1 MLDENSSLPRTVAYG
16 IIATGFLIVL
26 VLTFQLSAGFLTF
39 DYYPAALLFGYISNL
54 VVLPILLIAATK
66 ARQLLLPALLWLH
79 FSMGVMILYFSQ
91 IYSPFTVT
99 WATLI
104 LLSSIYYRWKG
115 FWLSSAALCV
125 FAFLYIVMFPENL
138 VSNGGTVTY
147 SFLSALVVAL
157 TVLTS
162 YMFVMII
169 VSSQRK
175 NRALMKSQESE
186 FLQVTRLN
194 TLLNSISDAV
204 LTLNR
209 YGRITSQNA
218 AAQGFFDTNQSLIG
232 RDIDKLL
239 ILTNDENESVS
250 IRALIDEVKSSSLRD
265 DLSVGSGGDVRH
277 LSVQMARIRSTFG
290 DSEEYGVVLIIRDI
304 TKQKTLEEEKDE
316 FISVT
321 SHELRTP
328 IAIAEGSLSNFLL
341 MQERGASK
349 EKLASV
355 AEEAHKQVVYL
366 AKMINDLST
375 LSRAERGVGSDV
387 EPIKVN
393 EMLHNL
399 YLKYEPEATEKSL
412 HLNLEAEHH
421 LPNVETS
428 RLYLEEILQNFI
440 TNAIKYTKEGS
451 VTFGAKMES
460 EGTIRFFVRDT
471 GIGIG
476 KADVQHI
483 FEKFYRSEDY
493 RTRETSG
500 TGLGLYVVEKLASK
514 LGTKIDVESRFNVGS
529 TFSFVMQARAAAV
542 VAVENAS
549 VVPDAGAIVAD
560 TAAVDVPEPEEKPAE
575 EAILEVEPQ
584 PVASEETSTEDKP
597 VESAGTPDDIT
608 EPETSETT
616 EEILEEDEPAAEE
629 AEKNVENAQSED
641 VAEDI
646 DESTKDGEDAPEK
659 TEEAPEADEAE
670 PETEEAP
677 EEPQDDDPT
686 EEDKPQQK
694 EKPKSKSKSKASKK
708 PSVS

>member
-1 MLDENSSLPRTVAYG
+1 MFDENGPLPRTVAYG
-16 IIATGFLIVL
+16 IIATGLLIAL
-26 VLTFQLSAGFLTF
+26 VLTFQLSTGFLTF
-39 DYYPAALLFGYISNL
+39 DYYPAVLIFAYVSNI
-54 VVLPILLIAATK
+54 VVLPALLISASLS
-66 ARQLLLPALLWLH
+66 RQLVLPALLWLH
-79 FSMGVMILYFSQ
+79 FSMAVMLLYFSQ

-104 LLSSIYYRWKG
+104 LMSSIYFRWKG
-115 FWLSSAALCV
+115 FWLSSLALCV
-125 FAFLYIVMFPENL
+125 LIFLYIIMFPDVL
-138 VSNGGTVTY
+138 ADNGGTVTY
-147 SFLSALVVAL
+147 TFLSALVGAL
-157 TVLTS
+157 TILTS
-162 YMFVMII
+162 YMFVTII

-175 NRALMKSQESE
+175 NRALLKSQESE

-239 ILTNDENESVS
+239 ILTNDENEPVS

-399 YLKYEPEATEKSL
+399 YLKYEPEATAKSL
-412 HLNLEAEHH
+412 HLNLEAEHL
-421 LPNVETS
+421 LPNVDTS

-451 VTFGAKMES
+451 VTFGAKMET
-460 EGTIRFFVRDT
+460 ENTIRFFVRDT

-476 KADVQHI
+476 KSDVQHI

-529 TFSFVMQARAAAV
+529 TFSFVMQAKAA
-542 VAVENAS
+542 S
-549 VVPDAGAIVAD
+549 AGAIENIDAAPVDEVITDVAVSEIPEQNVSEQQPGA
-560 TAAVDVPEPEEKPAE
+560 TEVPTAE
-575 EAILEVEPQ
+575 EAVVVENPMPQ
-584 PVASEETSTEDKP
+584 E
-597 VESAGTPDDIT
+597 
-608 EPETSETT
+608 
-616 EEILEEDEPAAEE
+616 EPASDSGDQETESIAEII
-629 AEKNVENAQSED
+629 ED

-646 DESTKDGEDAPEK
+646 MDEPQDSADAAEDAPVEQ
-659 TEEAPEADEAE
+659 AE
-670 PETEEAP
+670 PEE
-677 EEPQDDDPT
+677 
-686 EEDKPQQK
+686 
-694 EKPKSKSKSKASKK
+694 EKPKTKRKSKSKSKKST
-708 PSVS
+708 VS